1 MYSNM
6 RKKEITYSC
15 GIVILKVN
23 EAACQKCL
31 AQLFNHDGTIRINA
45 KQEIENIDGL

>member
-1 MYSNM
+1 MICVQTCK
-6 RKKEITYSC
+6 RKRLHESWNSD
-15 GIVILKVN
+15 LKSQGN
-23 EAACQKCL
+23 DMCL